1 MLRSDG
7 LGCDGEGGHG
17 DGDGAQNVALLLA
30 QWVFWAKLLRSDY
43 NKGFWPKAEVKLYFN
58 PIRCGGLET

>member
-43 NKGFWPKAEVKLYFN
+43 NKGF
-58 PIRCGGLET
+58 

>member
-17 DGDGAQNVALLLA
+17 DGDGAQIEKLLL
-30 QWVFWAKLLRSDY
+30 VF
-43 NKGFWPKAEVKLYFN
+43 
-58 PIRCGGLET
+58 

>member
-17 DGDGAQNVALLLA
+17 DGDGAQIEKLLLFFSCPE
-30 QWVFWAKLLRSDY
+30 QLNR
-43 NKGFWPKAEVKLYFN
+43 
-58 PIRCGGLET
+58 